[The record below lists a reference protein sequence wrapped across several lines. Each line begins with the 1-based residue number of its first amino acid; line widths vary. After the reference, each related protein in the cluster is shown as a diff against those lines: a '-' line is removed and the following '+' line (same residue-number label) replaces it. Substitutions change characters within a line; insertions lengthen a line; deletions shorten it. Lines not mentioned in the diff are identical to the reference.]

1 MTADLPKDDS
11 SNDVLLSAT
20 KLYIV
25 IGCIVAL
32 VLVAII
38 QAGCTIYRTAKSP
51 SPHHKVSSNFSKHFF
66 NLMLIGMFNSGGFKL
81 QHGMTK
87 TDTTE
92 NGLPD
97 SISVCRMSG
106 SLC

>member
-1 MTADLPKDDS
+1 MTLHNVYFISINFFLIVLVTADLPKDDS
-11 SNDVLLSAT
+11 SNDILLSAT

-51 SPHHKVSSNFSKHFF
+51 SPHHKVS
-66 NLMLIGMFNSGGFKL
+66 FKL
-81 QHGMTK
+81 VLLFIETQRVLFRGVPIFSMA
-87 TDTTE
+87 
-92 NGLPD
+92 
-97 SISVCRMSG
+97 
-106 SLC
+106 

>member
-1 MTADLPKDDS
+1 MLKLSICYPHTVTADLPKDDS
-11 SNDVLLSAT
+11 SNEILLSAT

-51 SPHHKVSSNFSKHFF
+51 SPHHKVRITFCVILFGTIF
-66 NLMLIGMFNSGGFKL
+66 LIGICSYK
-81 QHGMTK
+81 
-87 TDTTE
+87 
-92 NGLPD
+92 
-97 SISVCRMSG
+97 
-106 SLC
+106 

>member
-1 MTADLPKDDS
+1 MILMTVLLLLFAVTADLPDDS
-11 SNDVLLSAT
+11 ANDVLLSAT

-51 SPHHKVSSNFSKHFF
+51 SPHHKVGH
-66 NLMLIGMFNSGGFKL
+66 
-81 QHGMTK
+81 
-87 TDTTE
+87 TTE
-92 NGLPD
+92 IFLT
-97 SISVCRMSG
+97 
-106 SLC
+106 